1 MTLLHAASREALART
16 EKKLLGI
23 AEAGAE
29 SELRTL
35 GEQLFA
41 VVGLLSGEIPL
52 RRVLAD
58 ASADSSRRERLLRK
72 LVEGKVSARALDVLV
87 SAVSQRWSSPRE
99 LVDGLESLART
110 ALLVA
115 VEQVGRLDTVEDE
128 LFRFGRIVA
137 GDGELE
143 RLLSDPVAPIDGK
156 LRLVRELVGGKV
168 DEITVILVEQLV
180 SFPRG
185 RRAVAGLEELA
196 DLAAKR
202 RQRSVAQVTTAVPLT
217 EQQQNQLSA
226 TLDRIY
232 ARPIALH
239 LEVDPTIMGGLVIR
253 VGDEVIDGSAAGRL
267 DALRRR
273 LAG

>member
-1 MTLLHAASREALART
+1 MTLLHAASREALARA
-16 EKKLLGI
+16 EEKLLGI
-23 AEAGAE
+23 AEAGSE

-35 GEQLFA
+35 GEHLFA
-41 VVGLLSGEIPL
+41 VVGLLSGEAPL
-52 RRVLAD
+52 RRALAD
-58 ASADSSRRERLLRK
+58 ASADPSRRERLLRK
-72 LVEGKVSARALDVLV
+72 LVEGKVSAQALDVLL

-99 LVDGLESLART
+99 LVDGLEALART

-115 VEQVGRLDTVEDE
+115 AERAGRLDTVEDE

-143 RLLSDPVAPIDGK
+143 RVLSDPLAPIDGK
-156 LRLVRELVGGKV
+156 LSLVRELIGGKV
-168 DEITVILVEQLV
+168 DEITVTLVEKLV

-217 EQQQNQLSA
+217 EQQQNQLSV

-267 DALRRR
+267 EELRRR